1 MSSAREQRP
10 QLNRARRHFL
20 GLAAATGVRIA
31 AMGTLAVT
39 TLFPS
44 STAHAQAAKPGNGP
58 KPGRGPGNNPGKGQK
73 CLLRG
78 TSVMT
83 PGGEAR
89 IEDLRI
95 GDLVETLQ
103 GEARAIKWIGRH
115 LYRLSGSSWNDSV
128 VPIRIRRHALDEHT
142 PHRDLYLSAG
152 HALFIDG
159 VLIRVQ
165 YLVNGTSIAPA
176 LPTEEQEI
184 EYFHIM
190 LDTHDVILAEGT
202 PVETLL
208 LEAGIHEGFTNFA
221 EFARLY
227 PAPQPQMTPFAPI
240 VGYGGRAH
248 LKALLRLAAGRFART
263 RAPIDEAYERI
274 AARGEELVG

>member
-1 MSSAREQRP
+1 MSSTGEQHP

-20 GLAAATGVRIA
+20 GLAAATVARIA

-39 TLFPS
+39 TFFPF
-44 STAHAQAAKPGNGP
+44 STARAQTAKPGKGP
-58 KPGRGPGNNPGKGQK
+58 KPGNNPGQGPK

-78 TSVMT
+78 TSILT
-83 PGGEAR
+83 PTGEVT

-95 GDLVETLQ
+95 GDLVETVR
-103 GEARAIKWIGRH
+103 GETRTIKWIGRH
-115 LYRLSGSSWNDSV
+115 VYRRSGPSWNDSV
-128 VPIRIRRHALDEHT
+128 VPIRICRHALDEHT

-152 HALFIDG
+152 HALLIDG

-165 YLVNGTSIAPA
+165 DLINGTSIAPA
-176 LPTEEQEI
+176 LPVAQREI
-184 EYFHIM
+184 EYFHIA
-190 LDTHDVILAEGT
+190 LDTHEVILAEGA

-208 LEAGIHEGFTNFA
+208 IEAGIHESFTNFA

-227 PAPQPQMTPFAPI
+227 PDPQPQKPFAPT

-248 LKALLRLAAGRFART
+248 LKALLRLAVRRFARV
-263 RAPIDEAYERI
+263 RVPIEEAYERI
-274 AARGEELVG
+274 AARGEQLVG

>member
-20 GLAAATGVRIA
+20 GLAAATGARIA

-39 TLFPS
+39 TFFPS

-58 KPGRGPGNNPGKGQK
+58 KPGQGPGSNPGNGPK

-78 TSVMT
+78 TSIMT
-83 PGGEAR
+83 PSGETR

-95 GDLVETLQ
+95 GDLVETVR
-103 GEARAIKWIGRH
+103 GEVHAIKWIGRH
-115 LYRLSGSSWNDSV
+115 LYRLSGSSWSDSV
-128 VPIRIRRHALDEHT
+128 VPIRICRHALDEHT

-152 HALFIDG
+152 HTLFIDG

-165 YLVNGTSIAPA
+165 DLVNGTSIAPA
-176 LPTEEQEI
+176 LPMDEREI
-184 EYFHIM
+184 EYFHVL
-190 LDTHDVILAEGT
+190 LDTHEAILAEGT

-208 LEAGIHEGFTNFA
+208 LEADTHEGFTNFA

-227 PAPQPQMTPFAPI
+227 PGPQPQMTPFAPI

-248 LKALLRLAAGRFART
+248 LKALLRIATGRFARV

-274 AARGEELVG
+274 AARAEQLVG